1 MAKQRGLS
9 RCYSSSWLVSH
20 RHATSEIIKPSD
32 RWILAWLANI
42 VFTRGLDAIWRS
54 QIHAVE
60 DRQILRLWSLMRSSK
75 ALIMRIV
82 LGYLKQTLC
91 LPVHREEM
99 EAWSPLPYLV
109 AFYLDWP
116 PWTLGVLLQSWR
128 RAEFPPGKGEARMGH
143 TTVSMLNDF
152 CDKGLLHDF
161 VMKNFDPGHDNTNE
175 RQELQH
181 RNIYTLSQLAT
192 FLLDQQSVP
201 AAFCV
206 RRSGHC
212 SPRGV
217 QPM

>member
-1 MAKQRGLS
+1 MQDGEAKSGRSGPAGCLAVRQLLRLWSMRSS
-9 RCYSSSWLVSH
+9 R
-20 RHATSEIIKPSD
+20 AFIM
-32 RWILAWLANI
+32 WIVRVPETMANI
-42 VFTRGLDAIWRS
+42 VFA
-54 QIHAVE
+54 E
-60 DRQILRLWSLMRSSK
+60 K
-75 ALIMRIV
+75 
-82 LGYLKQTLC
+82 
-91 LPVHREEM
+91 M

-181 RNIYTLSQLAT
+181 RNI
-192 FLLDQQSVP
+192 P
-201 AAFCV
+201 
-206 RRSGHC
+206 
-212 SPRGV
+212 
-217 QPM
+217 